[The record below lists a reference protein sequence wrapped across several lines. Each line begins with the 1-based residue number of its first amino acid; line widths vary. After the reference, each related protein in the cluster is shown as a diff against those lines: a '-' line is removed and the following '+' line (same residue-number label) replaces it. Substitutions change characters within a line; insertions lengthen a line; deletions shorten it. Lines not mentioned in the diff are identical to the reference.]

1 MIPDFEDEYIAG
13 QGEGQVPPNVSF
25 DKLQQLDERAA
36 LDKDSKLFSMDV
48 IQPVVLTDSEASSQ
62 NVVDTILVYD

>member
-13 QGEGQVPPNVSF
+13 QGEGQVPPNVSS